1 MGPGRCQVAEC
12 QLKPGAAGRPLATA
26 PVWAPVS
33 VTVSVPV
40 SVPVS
45 VTVSVSVPV

>member
-26 PVWAPVS
+26 PVS